1 MIARRLLV
9 ALSLINAA
17 PLWAGRYLPFTDLP
31 EHIATSATLRHWFD
45 PAWHVHDTYR
55 LAFGKS
61 QYLAYHLVAALLD
74 VTGEHPIFANRL
86 LLTAVAIA
94 LPFSLRSL
102 LRAFGNDER
111 LALLACPLFWCRPLV
126 IGFLPYMAALPVV
139 LFALSRVVMQ
149 LREPTRRRAL
159 TLAALAVLVFYLHI
173 SAYLVLV
180 VVALALAALVR
191 CAPRPRRRVHALRSL
206 VWLLPSLAALGAWSL
221 LSESDGGPALLAHE
235 TAVRYVPQSSLGLF
249 FAVWTHDVWVSH
261 VDECLA
267 VVFWL
272 IVVWLGT
279 QRRSVEP
286 GGTWAIVTRAAPFA
300 CVLALY
306 LAVPYKIG
314 AGAMLNVRLGVLIA
328 LLILLVPRPDPGA
341 SSRWAFT
348 LAAVLTVVG
357 AGNAAWNIQR
367 SQRELGDLDALIAQ
381 IAPGARVLALHYAR
395 ESDFTNSA
403 PWVHAL
409 AYHRLRAGGVA
420 SMSFSEMSHWPI
432 QYRPEARPP
441 KKSVM
446 FWDFEPC
453 LFRNSTDGAYYDVI
467 VTRGGVDPLAN
478 DAPGPRWR
486 ELVPVGAFRI
496 FERQRGEPD
505 REGKVDVGPCAIPAP
520 GVP

>member
-1 MIARRLLV
+1 V
-9 ALSLINAA
+9 
-17 PLWAGRYLPFTDLP
+17 
-31 EHIATSATLRHWFD
+31 
-45 PAWHVHDTYR
+45 
-55 LAFGKS
+55 
-61 QYLAYHLVAALLD
+61 
-74 VTGEHPIFANRL
+74 

-102 LRAFGNDER
+102 LRAFGTDER

-126 IGFLPYMAALPVV
+126 IGFLPYVASLPVT
-139 LFALSRVVMQ
+139 LFALSRVVAQ
-149 LREPTRRRAL
+149 LREPTRQRAF
-159 TLAALAVLVFYLHI
+159 TLAALAILVFYLHI

-180 VVALALAALVR
+180 VVTVALVALVR
-191 CAPRPRRRVHALRSL
+191 GSLRQRFEALRSL
-206 VWLLPSLAALGAWSL
+206 VWLLPSLVALAAWAL

-249 FAVWTHDVWVSH
+249 FAVWTHDVWVTH
-261 VDECLA
+261 VDEYLA

-272 IVVWLGT
+272 VVVWLGT
-279 QRRSVEP
+279 HGRSIEP
-286 GGTWAIVTRAAPFA
+286 GGTWAIVTRAAPFI
-300 CVLALY
+300 CVLVLY
-306 LAVPYKIG
+306 LAVPFKIG

-328 LLILLVPRPDPGA
+328 LLLLLVPRPDPGA
-341 SSRWAFT
+341 PSRWAFM
-348 LAAVLTVVG
+348 LAGAITVVG

-367 SQRELGDLDALIAQ
+367 SQRELGDLDALLAQ
-381 IAPGARVLALHYAR
+381 ITPGARVLALHYAR
-395 ESDFTNSA
+395 ESDFTNSS

-453 LFRNSTDGAYYDVI
+453 LFRNSTDGGYYDVI
-467 VTRGGVDPLAN
+467 VTRGGVHPLAN

-496 FERQRGEPD
+496 FERARTERD
-505 REGKVDVGPCAIPAP
+505 REGGADLGPCAIPAP